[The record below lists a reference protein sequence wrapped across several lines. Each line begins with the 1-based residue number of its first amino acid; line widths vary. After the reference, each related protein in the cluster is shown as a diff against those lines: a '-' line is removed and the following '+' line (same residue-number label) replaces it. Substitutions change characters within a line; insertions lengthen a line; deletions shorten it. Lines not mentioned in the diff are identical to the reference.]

1 MFMHLQSPPE
11 TASGPASVV
20 SSRRR
25 RPSCLRPVVVAL
37 AVALGWGTALAQEGP
52 DRADGQV
59 AGDASQLGTVHVRE
73 QAASAAFR
81 AGEAEFG
88 PLGRRPVQAL
98 PYSVQVI
105 PETLIE
111 DQQASSLT
119 DLLKYMPSAQMQAR
133 GGHVQFIVRRVRING
148 SIEII
153 DDPQQTHNQ
162 PQRPTRRIVRI
173 VRKHD

>member
-25 RPSCLRPVVVAL
+25 WLPCLRPVVVAL
-37 AVALGWGTALAQEGP
+37 AAALGWGTALAQEGT
-52 DRADGQV
+52 DQADGQV
-59 AGDASQLGTVHVRE
+59 AGSASQLGTVHVRE

-119 DLLKYMPSAQMQAR
+119 DLL
-133 GGHVQFIVRRVRING
+133 
-148 SIEII
+148 
-153 DDPQQTHNQ
+153 
-162 PQRPTRRIVRI
+162 
-173 VRKHD
+173 

>member
-98 PYSVQVI
+98 LPVPRRGQQGPRPPRVVQR
-105 PETLIE
+105 
-111 DQQASSLT
+111 
-119 DLLKYMPSAQMQAR
+119 LLHRVCRSTAVLLPGEAPVVLR
-133 GGHVQFIVRRVRING
+133 GPQVVRR
-148 SIEII
+148 
-153 DDPQQTHNQ
+153 Q
-162 PQRPTRRIVRI
+162 PVHREPWGPSRAPTARPPRTARA
-173 VRKHD
+173 